1 MKKAVIII
9 IVLTG
14 IILTNKIYNIPK
26 LKKEYESLNNKNYI
40 KVTIPTDS
48 SLKYSNY
55 AEVSKILNK
64 TGVIY
69 IGSHKSQISRDNLN
83 QLIKAIDDTG
93 IKTVYYLKK
102 DKSIKKI
109 EKKIK
114 KKIYVPTL
122 LTIKNGEI
130 KKIIS
135 ENKEISNKKYK
146 KNTDKR
152 KQILKKYTEAIN
164 EIIMCSSE
172 TKDQC

>member
-93 IKTVYYLKK
+93 IKTVY
-102 DKSIKKI
+102 
-109 EKKIK
+109 
-114 KKIYVPTL
+114 
-122 LTIKNGEI
+122 
-130 KKIIS
+130 
-135 ENKEISNKKYK
+135 
-146 KNTDKR
+146 
-152 KQILKKYTEAIN
+152 
-164 EIIMCSSE
+164 
-172 TKDQC
+172 